1 MQTGRYTSAMNIAVH
16 LARHRRLAAWVGLSL
31 LLHLLALALIGTLV
45 RPPPP
50 PEIGTPL
57 ALRLAAAHAVAPPAA
72 AQPAPETPA
81 SAPTA
86 TPTDSPAELPPT
98 PVTVRRRTPV
108 EDSTRALETP
118 APMPT
123 AAGPSGIAAMPMP
136 GRYQVRPPP
145 SARLSYAVTRSAPGQ
160 PGLARDSASLVWEKS
175 GGAYRLRLDGVL
187 GSLRSEGGEDDAG
200 IAPSEASQELATG
213 AQTTRFDREAQ
224 RIEHGAAS
232 SPLQLGSQDRA
243 SALLQLAGMG
253 LADPDQLQDVVEI
266 VVAGPGGARIAR
278 WQVVG
283 KEALDT
289 PAGALATVHLAQLAG
304 PGEARIEIWL
314 APQRNWL
321 PVQLRVTGVD
331 GSVANQVVTGIE
343 TASVDAA
350 PAS

>member
-1 MQTGRYTSAMNIAVH
+1 MNIAVH

-31 LLHLLALALIGTLV
+31 LLHLLALALIDTLV
-45 RPPPP
+45 RSPAP

-57 ALRLAAAHAVAPPAA
+57 ALRLAATHAAAPPADM
-72 AQPAPETPA
+72 QPTPEAPA

-86 TPTDSPAELPPT
+86 APTEAPTELPPT
-98 PVTVRRRTPV
+98 PVAVHPRTPV
-108 EDSTRALETP
+108 EDSAPEAPLP
-118 APMPT
+118 AP
-123 AAGPSGIAAMPMP
+123 AGPAGIAAMPMP

-200 IAPSEASQELATG
+200 IAPSQASQELAAS

-243 SALLQLAGMG
+243 SVLLQLAGMG

-289 PAGALATVHLAQLAG
+289 PAGALATVHLAQLAE
-304 PGEARIEIWL
+304 PGEARIEVWL

>member
-1 MQTGRYTSAMNIAVH
+1 MKIAVH

-31 LLHLLALALIGTLV
+31 LLHLLALALIDTLV

-57 ALRLAAAHAVAPPAA
+57 ALRLAAMHDGVGLAD
-72 AQPAPETPA
+72 AQPAPETPPSTPA
-81 SAPTA
+81 AVSMGAPA
-86 TPTDSPAELPPT
+86 DLPPT
-98 PVTVRRRTPV
+98 PVALRPPAPV
-108 EDSTRALETP
+108 EENAPATEAP
-118 APMPT
+118 AP
-123 AAGPSGIAAMPMP
+123 AGPTGIAAMPMP

-145 SARLSYAVTRSAPGQ
+145 SARLSYAVTRSTPGQ
-160 PGLARDSASLVWEKS
+160 PGLARENASLVWEKS

-200 IAPSEASQELATG
+200 IAPSEASQELAAG

-266 VVAGPGGARIAR
+266 VVAGPGGVRIAR
-278 WQVVG
+278 WQVLG
-283 KEALDT
+283 EEALDT
-289 PAGALATVHLAQLAG
+289 PAGQLATVHLIQLAE
-304 PGEARIEIWL
+304 PGEARIEVWL

-321 PVQLRVTGVD
+321 PVQLRVTGLD

-343 TASVDAA
+343 TQAEVT
-350 PAS
+350 PPGP